1 MKKTV
6 PIVRANLPAGPKTEK
21 RFRHKT
27 GAVFGSAVK
36 KEKIAGADI
45 PGPGN
50 YEPKL
55 NLVKQKTRDALI
67 MGANKEDDRYSYLDT
82 TAN

>member
-6 PIVRANLPAGPKTEK
+6 PIVRANLSAGPKPEK

-36 KEKIAGADI
+36 KDVIAGADS

-55 NLVKQKTRDALI
+55 HLV
-67 MGANKEDDRYSYLDT
+67 
-82 TAN
+82 

>member
-1 MKKTV
+1 MKRTV

-55 NLVKQKTRDALI
+55 NLVK
-67 MGANKEDDRYSYLDT
+67 
-82 TAN
+82 